1 MRFFFA
7 KVDGRYY
14 TITYQY
20 LSISRYVLLQN
31 LSQKPKT
38 MAAIATS
45 RQQANPFD
53 DSDDDEPAAPPPPPP
68 PIDSPYNAMSPTI
81 TMSYDDNGADN
92 AEDTNNGKILCL
104 TAELHH

>member
-1 MRFFFA
+1 
-7 KVDGRYY
+7 
-14 TITYQY
+14 
-20 LSISRYVLLQN
+20 
-31 LSQKPKT
+31 

-92 AEDTNNGKILCL
+92 AEDTNNGKIMGSHRQDVY
-104 TAELHH
+104 HH